1 MYIIKFIKLPQ
12 TYEMLIFDDLLRL
25 LAEHRS
31 EDLSEM
37 NFYIQTTQKKFEFKD
52 VLLIIHDK
60 INNSVDL
67 KRIDGDVFL
76 ANY

>member
-1 MYIIKFIKLPQ
+1 
-12 TYEMLIFDDLLRL
+12 MLIFDDLLRL

>member
-1 MYIIKFIKLPQ
+1 MYIIKIVKLPQ
-12 TYEMLIFDDLLRL
+12 IYEMLIFDDLLRL

-60 INNSVDL
+60 INNSIDL

>member
-1 MYIIKFIKLPQ
+1 MYIIKLVKLAQ
-12 TYEMLIFDDLLRL
+12 IYEMFIFDDLLRL

-52 VLLIIHDK
+52 ALLIVHDK
-60 INNSVDL
+60 IDNSVDL

-76 ANY
+76 ANH

>member
-67 KRIDGDVFL
+67 KRIEGDVFL